1 MCTKHDFT
9 ELQRAIYLLRK
20 GYEIQK
26 LSVSYRISIILIVIL
41 QVIHNLH
48 RYSKEVGANE
58 DLLSLIII
66 SLEDWDN
73 KM

>member
-26 LSVSYRISIILIVIL
+26 LSVSYRRISIILIVIFY
-41 QVIHNLH
+41 
-48 RYSKEVGANE
+48 R
-58 DLLSLIII
+58 
-66 SLEDWDN
+66 
-73 KM
+73 